1 MRNTAFIITLL
12 FLLNSCGSTIQ
23 LPVSNE
29 VPAADITV
37 KKKQDS
43 NDNFVITLTA
53 ENLASAIRLS
63 PSRET
68 YVVWIETDENGIKNV
83 GQLNPENGKKTELET
98 VSAFDPKA
106 IFVTAEDSGTVS
118 LPTGT
123 EITRKS
129 F

>member
-1 MRNTAFIITLL
+1 MKNTAFTILLL

-29 VPAADITV
+29 VPAAEIKV
-37 KKKQDS
+37 LKKQDG
-43 NDNFVITLTA
+43 NNNFTIKVTA
-53 ENLASAIRLS
+53 ENLASADRLS
-63 PSRET
+63 PARAT

-83 GQLNPENGKKTELET
+83 GQLNPKNGKKVELET
-98 VSAFDPKA
+98 VSAFEPKA
-106 IFVTAEDSGTVS
+106 IFVTAEDEGNVS

-123 EITRKS
+123 EISRKS